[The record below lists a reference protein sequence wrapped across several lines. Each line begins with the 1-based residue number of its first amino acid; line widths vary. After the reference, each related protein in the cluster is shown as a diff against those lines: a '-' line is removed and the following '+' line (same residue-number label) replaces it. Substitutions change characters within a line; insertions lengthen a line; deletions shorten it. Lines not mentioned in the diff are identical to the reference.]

1 MTSASPTELPDLDPV
16 SQPLAAGTGRQPLR
30 LLGHFLSAGFPSPA
44 EPYEEEALDLTEY
57 LVRNRAATFLFTVKG
72 DSMKGAG
79 IVAGDKVLVDRAL
92 EACHGDI
99 VVAAVAGEYTLK
111 RLFRRE
117 GEVALLPENPA
128 YAPIRF
134 REGAELQV
142 WGVVVGLVRRYR
154 RR

>member
-1 MTSASPTELPDLDPV
+1 MTFA
-16 SQPLAAGTGRQPLR
+16 
-30 LLGHFLSAGFPSPA
+30 SPA
-44 EPYEEEALDLTEY
+44 EPRQEEALDLTEY
-57 LVRNRAATFLFTVKG
+57 LVRNRASTFLFTVKG

-111 RLFRRE
+111 RLFRRADT
-117 GEVALLPENPA
+117 VALLPENPA
-128 YAPIRF
+128 HAPIHF
-134 REGAELQV
+134 KEGVELQV

>member
-1 MTSASPTELPDLDPV
+1 MTPA
-16 SQPLAAGTGRQPLR
+16 
-30 LLGHFLSAGFPSPA
+30 FFPEPA
-44 EPYEEEALDLTEY
+44 EPREDGALDLTEY
-57 LVRNRAATFLFTVKG
+57 LVRNRASTFIFTVKG

-79 IVAGDKVLVDRAL
+79 ILAGDKVLVDRAPQ
-92 EACHGDI
+92 ARHGDI

-111 RLFRRE
+111 RLFRRA

-128 YAPIRF
+128 YAPIHF
-134 REGAELQV
+134 KEGVELQV